1 MAAIIT
7 SEFRKNSR
15 ALFIEDIKG
24 STPGDDY
31 FIGLGKTDSWPD
43 TTDSLGNIVTEYSRQ
58 FSAPL
63 PVDNDINKTDVLK
76 NLMIL
81 VSTKTTA
88 VFNVIPRNN
97 WAFDRIYKTYDPTDP
112 KCFDYET
119 IDGIAYY
126 PCYVTSNDRI
136 YLCLS
141 NVDENGEVV
150 VSSTAIPS
158 GTGGEN
164 SYLTYSKPRT
174 IDGASG
180 YIWSYVTS
188 LDEDSK
194 FYTDQFVNY
203 TYPVSAVYDA
213 AFTATGGLIY
223 DFKVV
228 NGGGAT
234 ALPDVTEIIVVGT
247 KRDTDADESIIHAEN
262 AVIYKQGDLPDTV
275 AGDIYADFDIQWGD
289 NGVESIRYANINNT
303 PVWLSGYIS
312 ASVQVKVNGTISGT
326 ADIVPFMLPELGLG
340 RYPDNDLPSYYA
352 GIAVDFIGAVDE
364 EAPVGFAVDVRQISL
379 VKNPVRNA
387 GGEGTVVVD
396 NSAGDYAETE
406 AYDALKY
413 IQISTAGGQNPLRS
427 EYLGRDFIIEQE
439 STGARAWLDYTDT
452 INNRFFYHQNSSP
465 LVNFRRFDDGDDDS
479 DGPDITITALS
490 GFSDG
495 IRYQPS
501 VVGNPEY
508 SPETGE
514 VLFYENRKPI
524 NRNYNQTDEVKLV
537 IQF

>member
-43 TTDSLGNIVTEYSRQ
+43 TADALGNQITEYSRQ

-63 PVDNDINKTDVLK
+63 PVDNDINKIDVLK

-119 IDGIAYY
+119 IDGVAYY

-164 SYLTYSKPRT
+164 SYLTYARPRT

-188 LDEDSK
+188 LDEDSN

-203 TYPVSAVYDA
+203 TYPVSEVYDA

-223 DFKVV
+223 DFKVN

-247 KRDTDADESIIHAEN
+247 KRDTDADESLIHAEN
-262 AVIYKQGDLPDTV
+262 AVIYKQGDLPD
-275 AGDIYADFDIQWGD
+275 ASANDIYANFDIQWGD
-289 NGVESIRYANINNT
+289 NGIESIRYANVTNT
-303 PVWLSGYIS
+303 PVWLSGYVS

-396 NSAGDYAETE
+396 DSAGDYAETE

-413 IQISTAGGQNPLRS
+413 IQISTAIEENPLRS

-439 STGARAWLDYTDT
+439 GTGARAWLDYTDAV
-452 INNRFFYHQNSSP
+452 NNRFFYHQNSSP
-465 LVNFRRFDDGDDDS
+465 MVNFRRFESGDSAD
-479 DGPDITITALS
+479 DITVTALS

-495 IRYQPS
+495 IRYKVAS
-501 VVGNPEY
+501 VGNPEY